1 MVFFS
6 WYTTPA
12 IIATTTTNPL
22 SLANSNLT
30 RENQSLSSEVS
41 NLESTISANAARI
54 NALDAQN
61 AESEAEA
68 NNLRNQLQEF
78 EELLNT
84 NSAQREV
91 RQRELIA
98 AATRQREARQREV
111 NAARSAASTLRDDN
125 ECTDNQEAVRQQI
138 ERQRQAAEAQR
149 RLNASERER
158 QQRLAELIQQEEE
171 QEERLRGDI
180 NRSRYANN
188 AQVSVDFL
196 DRNDNNQN
204 QLLPV
209 NLPQSDN
216 IDELTEN
223 ADVTINNIF
232 TNHYNKNL
240 TTYMQNRIKIN
251 DMKNKI
257 DKLNSTLHKKVNNNI
272 TYGTDG
278 EMTFY

>member
-1 MVFFS
+1 MLQ
-6 WYTTPA
+6 WYFPS

-22 SLANSNLT
+22 SAINSDLQRDVQNYK
-30 RENQSLSSEVS
+30 SEIS
-41 NLESTISANAARI
+41 NLESTISANEARI

-84 NSAQREV
+84 NSAQRAA

-171 QEERLRGDI
+171 QEEILR
-180 NRSRYANN
+180 RSDVRFRYANN

-223 ADVTINNIF
+223 ADIAINNIF

>member
-1 MVFFS
+1 MGFS
-6 WYTTPA
+6 WFTPA
-12 IIATTTTNPL
+12 IRYVPPTTTNPL
-22 SLANSNLT
+22 SAINSDLQRDVQNYK
-30 RENQSLSSEVS
+30 SEIS
-41 NLESTISANAARI
+41 NLESTISANEARI

-84 NSAQREV
+84 NSAQRAA

-171 QEERLRGDI
+171 QEEILR
-180 NRSRYANN
+180 RSDVRFRYANN

-223 ADVTINNIF
+223 ADIAINNIF